1 MVIKFLYKILL
12 FVFAGSD
19 NGLPGLSVDNPNAPV
34 VNETHSPI
42 KMGRIVAKK
51 DSVSQTQI
59 PIIIFNLINTNHQ
72 NASKSAGS
80 LKHAGKVA
88 RTVNN
93 HLPTGKI

>member
-1 MVIKFLYKILL
+1 MIIKFLYNILL

-34 VNETHSPI
+34 VNETHSPVKI
-42 KMGRIVAKK
+42 AHIVAKK

-72 NASKSAGS
+72 NAPKNTGS
-80 LKHAGKVA
+80 LKNAGKVA